1 MHLTP
6 ALQRTAA
13 AVCLSVCLTGPL
25 QPARLLPTQ
34 PALAISEGEINYKF
48 PPIDKKNDAT
58 RCVFLSSAMG
68 QANAARDSLYDLR
81 ECSMAG
87 KDAEGFD
94 LSGALLANGDF
105 SKVNFKEAQLSKVY
119 AKGANFD
126 GAVFTN
132 GVIDRALFDGTSLV
146 GTIFKNAVLSGTSYE
161 KANLQDSDFTDAYL
175 GDFDQR
181 KLCKNPT
188 LQGEN
193 PVTGAPTRASAGC
206 REQ

>member
-1 MHLTP
+1 MQLTP
-6 ALQRTAA
+6 ALQRAAA

-25 QPARLLPTQ
+25 QPARLLPTR
-34 PALAISEGEINYKF
+34 PALAISEEEIKYKF
-48 PPIDKKNDAT
+48 PPIDKKNPD
-58 RCVFLSSAMG
+58 RCKFLSSAMG

-81 ECSMAG
+81 ECQMTG

-94 LSGALLANGDF
+94 LSGALMGDGDF

-132 GVIDRALFDGTSLV
+132 GVVDRALFDGASLV
-146 GTIFKNAVLSGTSYE
+146 GTIFGNTVLSGTSFE
-161 KANLQDSDFTDAYL
+161 GANLQDADFTDAYL

-181 KLCKNPT
+181 KLCKNKS

-206 REQ
+206 RAQ